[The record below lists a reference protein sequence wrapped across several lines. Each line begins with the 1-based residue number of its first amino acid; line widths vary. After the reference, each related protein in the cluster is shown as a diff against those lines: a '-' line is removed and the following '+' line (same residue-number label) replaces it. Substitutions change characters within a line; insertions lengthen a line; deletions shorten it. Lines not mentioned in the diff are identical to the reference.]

1 MKFRRTRTLHR
12 KLDDGL
18 PVRLRPLEA
27 DDLAQAEQFFAGM
40 SEQSRYMR
48 FMAPMPRL
56 TESAVDMVERT
67 LWESRSFVL
76 VAVADVEGHERIIG
90 GVRIVPTDRSAVCEF
105 SVIVLDRWQGKG
117 LGTVLLHEVEKH
129 ARRLGFHELEGIILS
144 TNSKML
150 AAAQHNRYR
159 LAHHPDDPTVVMAHR
174 HLYTPGL
181 GSSPYRR
188 RSRSD

>member
-12 KLDDGL
+12 SLDDGT

-27 DDLAQAEQFFAGM
+27 ADLKQAAQFFAGM

-56 TESAVDMVERT
+56 TPSAVDMVERT

-76 VAVADVEGHERIIG
+76 VALADADGQERIIG
-90 GVRIVPTDRSAVCEF
+90 GIRIVPTDRDAVCEF

-117 LGTVLLHEVEKH
+117 LGTLLLHEVEKH
-129 ARRLGFHELEGIILS
+129 AKRLGFHELEGIILS
-144 TNSKML
+144 LNTKML
-150 AAAQHNRYR
+150 AAAQHNRYK
-159 LAHHPDDPTVVMAHR
+159 LARHPDDPTVVIAHR
-174 HLYTPGL
+174 HLYAPAL
-181 GSSPYRR
+181 RRPYRGSKR
-188 RSRSD
+188 AG

>member
-12 KLDDGL
+12 FLDDGT

-27 DDLAQAEQFFAGM
+27 DDLEQASQFFAGM

-56 TESAVDMVERT
+56 TASAVNMVERA

-76 VAVADVEGHERIIG
+76 VALADAEGQERVIG
-90 GVRIVPTDRSAVCEF
+90 GIRIVPTDRDAVCEF

-117 LGTVLLHEVEKH
+117 LGTLLLHEVEKH
-129 ARRLGFHELEGIILS
+129 AKRLGFHELEGIILAVN
-144 TNSKML
+144 TKML
-150 AAAQHNRYR
+150 AAAQHNRYK
-159 LAHHPDDPTVVMAHR
+159 LAHHPDDPTVVVAQR
-174 HLYTPGL
+174 HLYAPAL
-181 GSSPYRR
+181 RRPYRGR
-188 RSRSD
+188 KGAG

>member
-12 KLDDGL
+12 SLDDGT

-27 DDLAQAEQFFAGM
+27 ADLEQAAQFFAGM

-56 TESAVDMVERT
+56 TPSAVDMVERT

-76 VAVADVEGHERIIG
+76 VALADADGQERIIG
-90 GVRIVPTDRSAVCEF
+90 GIRIVPTDRDAVCEF

-117 LGTVLLHEVEKH
+117 LGTLLLHEVEKH
-129 ARRLGFHELEGIILS
+129 AKRLGFHELEGIIFSLN
-144 TNSKML
+144 TKML
-150 AAAQHNRYR
+150 AAAQHNRYK
-159 LAHHPDDPTVVMAHR
+159 LAHHPDDPTVVIAHR
-174 HLYTPGL
+174 HLYTPAL
-181 GSSPYRR
+181 RRPYRSGKR
-188 RSRSD
+188 AG

>member
-12 KLDDGL
+12 FLDDGT

-27 DDLAQAEQFFAGM
+27 DDLAQAEEFFAGM

-48 FMAPMPRL
+48 FMVPMPNL
-56 TESAVDMVERT
+56 TASAVSMIERT

-76 VAVADVEGHERIIG
+76 VAVADVDGRERIIG
-90 GVRIVPTDRSAVCEF
+90 GIRIVPTDRNDTCEF
-105 SVIVLDRWQGKG
+105 SAIVLDRWQGRG
-117 LGTVLLHEVEKH
+117 LGTHLLHEVEKH
-129 ARRLGFHELEGIILS
+129 AKRLGFHEIEGIILS

-159 LAHHPDDPTVVMAHR
+159 LAHHPDDPTVVVAQR
-174 HLYTPGL
+174 HLYAPALRAGR
-181 GSSPYRR
+181 YRR
-188 RSRSD
+188 PPA

>member
-12 KLDDGL
+12 FLDDGK
-18 PVRLRPLEA
+18 PVRLRPLEP

-56 TESAVDMVERT
+56 TPQAVDMVERT

-76 VAVADVEGHERIIG
+76 VAVADVDGEERILG

-117 LGTVLLHEVEKH
+117 LGSLLLHEVEKH
-129 ARRLGFHELEGIILS
+129 ARRLGYHELEGIILAV
-144 TNSKML
+144 NRKML
-150 AAAQHNRYR
+150 LAAQHNRYK
-159 LAHHPDDPTVVMAHR
+159 LALHPDDPTVMVAHR

-181 GSSPYRR
+181 RGGRYRR
-188 RSRSD
+188 PARPG

>member
-12 KLDDGL
+12 SLVDGT
-18 PVRLRPLEA
+18 PVRLRPLES

-56 TESAVDMVERT
+56 TTSAVDMIERT

-76 VAVADVEGHERIIG
+76 VALADVDGAERIIG
-90 GVRIVPTDRSAVCEF
+90 GIRIVATDRPAVCEF

-117 LGTVLLHEVEKH
+117 LGTLLLHEVEKH
-129 ARRLGFHELEGIILS
+129 AKRLGYHELEGVILAV
-144 TNSKML
+144 NSRML

-174 HLYTPGL
+174 HLYTPAIRG
-181 GSSPYRR
+181 GRYRDR
-188 RSRSD
+188 AGEA